1 MCQFLEVP
9 YDSQMN
15 RTKDRVLVR
24 GNLTP
29 VLYFQNFFKL
39 FIKFIY

>member
-29 VLYFQNFFKL
+29 VLNINIFLNN
-39 FIKFIY
+39 